1 MKISS
6 ANAKHADD
14 ILRILSPSI
23 TSGIIL
29 PRDKT
34 DILKA
39 IESFFV
45 AELESKVV
53 GCTAVKDYGYG
64 LFEIRSLVVEKDHNN
79 KGIGKKLISF
89 AVKTVSENKNP
100 KRIFALTLRPEV
112 FIKTGFRLTEITDF
126 PEKICYDCSKCSRS
140 KCDEVA
146 VVYNFQTQPSHSY

>member
-23 TSGIIL
+23 KEGVLL
-29 PRDKT
+29 PRDKS

-39 IESFFV
+39 IDTFLV
-45 AELESKVV
+45 AEIEGKVV

-64 LFEIRSLVVEKDHNN
+64 LFEIRSLAVEKEHNN

-89 AVKTVSENKNP
+89 AVKTVLSNKKF

-112 FIKTGFRLTEITDF
+112 FIKIGFIQTEITDF
-126 PEKICYDCSKCSRS
+126 PEKICYDCSKCSRP
-140 KCDEVA
+140 KCDEIA
-146 VVYNFQTQPSHSY
+146 VVYNLTDR